1 MKTIRLFCCTL
12 ALLLGSS
19 AATLQAQM
27 PLRRVISL
35 AGQFSLQDVETGMI
49 ISQPYESLSIIENSN
64 LARGKR
70 SYGHWALI
78 DILTGEEIL
87 PAVYSGFGS
96 RFSEGLCWISYN
108 GRIGYIDI
116 YGNLAIPI
124 RYDSFG
130 DFRDGYVRIKR
141 NNRWGYLDLNGR
153 WYTEQ
158 PLPYQI
164 TLRMYV
170 PPVPYLRNPPKPKGY
185 RSAPPAPPQ
194 PPQPPRKQQ
203 TARPQSNRNPGN
215 PGAQPQRPQQQPKQ
229 QPKQQR
235 PKQESGKQQQPSKQQ
250 RTNNSNRRGGYN
262 SGR

>member
-27 PLRRVISL
+27 PLRRVVSL

-130 DFRDGYVRIKR
+130 DFRNGYVRIKR

-194 PPQPPRKQQ
+194 PPRKQQ
-203 TARPQSNRNPGN
+203 TAPPQSNRNPGN